1 MRLPVLLF
9 LILFTGT
16 SLALDEVTPS
26 PGSFC
31 SRDETCATKSS
42 CDHWVEK
49 EQSVKN
55 LPRSSSQFRK
65 YVSEARAAICN
76 RGQGALCCPQVKKCD
91 NLVEINPSQGSN
103 CDSGE
108 VCATKKSCKYWENR
122 GKSIKNLPR
131 SDSSVKQYISS
142 ANKAICNRKERALCC
157 PLDDD
162 FGTRTA
168 PQLSS
173 PRQETT
179 RRPTSRPSRNSEKES
194 PSYIPKSG
202 ECGANPDASN
212 IFGGERTKP
221 GEFPFT
227 VLLGITKRRRGP
239 NIGQGWVDYTQWVCG
254 GTLINHW
261 YVVTAGHCVKGG
273 DAITMVR
280 AGEYKVKDEF
290 YGRKP
295 TPGLPDIQEFKI
307 SKSDIMVHERY
318 KVKRGNIENDIALIR
333 LPRKVS
339 INSQT
344 QIACLPLPGNS
355 SFVGLRSNWKDDSI
369 GEEATVVGWGYS
381 CYEEGT
387 RSFCK
392 GDPNQPDYIPTKDQ
406 QKLVVR

>member
-1 MRLPVLLF
+1 MRLPTLLF

-16 SLALDEVTPS
+16 SLALEEVTPS
-26 PGSFC
+26 PGSVC
-31 SRDETCATKSS
+31 SRYETCATKSS

-49 EQSVKN
+49 ENSVKN
-55 LPRSSSQFRK
+55 LPRSSSQFRQFL
-65 YVSEARAAICN
+65 SEARAAICN
-76 RGQGALCCPQVKKCD
+76 RGRNALCCPQVKPD
-91 NLVEINPSQGSN
+91 NLVEKNPSPGSN

-108 VCATKKSCKYWENR
+108 VCATKKSCLYWENR
-122 GKSIKNLPR
+122 EKSVKNLPR
-131 SDSSVKQYISS
+131 SDSRFQQYVS
-142 ANKAICNRKERALCC
+142 AARGAICNRKEGALCC
-157 PLDDD
+157 PIDVD
-162 FGTRTA
+162 TKSPKTA
-168 PQLSS
+168 

-179 RRPTSRPSRNSEKES
+179 RRPTSRPSVNPEKES

-212 IFGGERTKP
+212 IFGGEKTKP

-227 VLLGITKRRRGP
+227 VLLGITKKRRGP

-254 GTLINHW
+254 GTLINQW

-273 DAITMVR
+273 DAISMVR

-290 YGRKP
+290 HGRKP

-307 SKSDIMVHERY
+307 SKADIMVHERY

-355 SFVGLRSNWKDDSI
+355 SFVGLRSNWKDDSV

-392 GDPNQPDYIPTKDQ
+392 GNPNLPDFIPTKDQ